1 MSTCISKKTNVQIIR
16 SRTAC
21 NSKIQTTAL
30 WQRPVGKPVA
40 PSITSVAMEL
50 LGIATLNIAP
60 PKTDGGAR
68 ITSYIVTSSPGQ
80 VRATFKPGQIKAA
93 KISGLIPGNT
103 YSFSVVAV
111 NSKGPSPASL
121 ATSPARAPIPVPVP
135 TPQPVQQPVPLPIQ
149 VSEPLPTP
157 TPTPTPTVSSIS
169 VAAIDGVTVPVTGA
183 NPVTTTTAGAGY
195 TGTVT
200 WSGSPT
206 TFASATSYT
215 ATITLTAT
223 TGFTLTGVRANFFTV
238 VGASTV
244 SHSANSGV
252 ITAVFPA
259 TSLSLPAFTLSS
271 SSETRTVN
279 TAATGFSIN
288 STGGAIESFAI
299 SATPPG
305 MSFDTST
312 GALTGTPT
320 TVASATAYTVTATN
334 ATGSTTQTF
343 TLTVSRAAQATLSI
357 TTLTTS
363 TKAYPYEQ
371 ALSITTSGG
380 SGFGAT
386 TFAIASG
393 GSASGCALSNSTAT
407 ATITATTVGT
417 CLIQATK
424 AADSTYD
431 EITSA
436 AATFT
441 FTKATQ
447 SISLLTVVEDA
458 TYGASPG
465 SALATSNSG
474 LTVAVTSAT
483 SAICSLTGTTLTLLA
498 AGTCIINA
506 NQAGDANYEAAMQVV
521 IDFPIAKATQSISF
535 TTPSAMTV
543 GGSTQTVAP
552 TASSSLTVTLTST
565 TTGICTVAGFVI
577 TAVGSGTCSITASQT
592 GNTNY
597 EAAADVITTFSITA
611 VINIAA
617 IAGVAAP
624 VAGATP
630 VSTTTAGTGYTGTVS
645 WSGSPS
651 TFASGTIYTA
661 TITLTATSGY
671 TLTGVSAN
679 FFTVAGATSVTHS
692 ANSGVITAVFPAAP
706 RTISDQNIGMTRPI
720 TGRTPATTITGEIG
734 YTGTISWAG
743 SPTTFASA
751 TSYTATITLT
761 PRSGYTLTGISA
773 NFFRVGVAT
782 VTHSANSGVI
792 TAVFPATDT
801 TISVAAVAGVTAPVT
816 GATPVS
822 TTTAGTGYTGTV
834 TWSGSPSTFSGDTI
848 YTATIRLDAT
858 FGYTLT
864 GVSANFFTV
873 QGATSVTHSAD
884 SGVITAVFPATA
896 KLSQSITFTDPADI
910 SYGISPSSLSATSNS
925 GLTVA
930 FTTATSGVCT
940 VSGTTVTIL
949 SAGTCTLNANQA
961 GNANYETAS
970 QVSQSFTIAKASQS
984 ITFTDPEDITYGQS
998 PSSLSA
1004 TSTSTLTVAFTSATS
1019 GVCTVIGTT
1028 LTLLTAGT
1036 CTINANQAGDTNYE
1050 AASQVAQSFTIAK
1063 ATPSLSSFN
1072 NTFRTKDVPTFTLIA
1087 PTVANSLP
1095 GSFSY
1100 TSATTATATI
1110 SGDTV
1115 TLGNVGTTVITATF
1129 TPTDT
1134 TNYNNASIQM
1144 TLTVSRATQAT
1155 LSITSLTTNSKTY
1168 SQLSNSQALSITTS
1182 GGSGTGA
1189 ITFAIALGGSA
1200 TGCALSNSTAT
1211 ATVSANSAGTCWI
1224 RATKA
1229 ADSTYDAR
1237 SSETVTFT
1245 FTKATP
1251 TLSEF
1256 PNLSKTI
1263 GDAAFDLTL
1272 PTAAPPIEGSFSFS
1286 SATTATAT
1294 ISSQRRVTL
1303 GSAGTTVI
1311 TATFTPT
1318 DTTNYNNATIQMTL
1332 TVSRITQATLSITT
1346 LTTSTKAY
1354 PYEQALS
1361 ITTSGGSGFG
1371 ATTFAIASG
1380 GSASGCA
1387 LSNSTATATITATTV
1402 GTCLIQATK
1411 AADSTYDEITSAAA
1425 TFTFT
1430 KATQSIT
1437 FTDPAD
1443 ITYGTS
1449 PSTLTA
1455 TSTSTL
1461 TVAFTAATSG
1471 VCSVSGTAVT
1481 VVSVGTC
1488 TINANQAGNA
1498 DYEAASQVVQSFA
1511 ISKASQTVTFTAPSD
1526 MTVGDTPASLLA
1538 ISTSGLTVAF
1548 TTATSGVCTVSGTT
1562 VTVVSVGTCTINA
1575 NQAGNTNF
1583 EPASQVA
1590 QSFTIA
1596 KATPN
1601 LSNFANLSKT
1611 TANAPFTLSP
1621 PTVANSL
1628 PGSFTYTSATTA
1640 TATISGTTVTLGSA
1654 GTTVITATFTPTDTA
1669 NYNSATIA
1677 LTLTVRTATCAEGGV
1692 CAVGDRGPGGGYVFY
1707 VSAANFTSTG
1717 STCNTTCKY
1726 LEVAPS
1732 DWQNNY
1738 PQNDPAR
1745 VLQYQDGGGMNQVDQ
1760 NFGDSTEGFN
1770 TDEKVNWRIGQG
1782 FYNTSLFT
1790 GPAAATVL
1798 AYAGNSSAGQWFIPS
1813 MNELNE
1819 LCKYVYGQATGNPK
1833 DACTYTRAAD
1843 FKSTANVGG
1852 TDRGGF
1858 VQDFY
1863 WSSSQHYQ
1871 TTTWVWFQSFGFNT
1885 QQVANYKWLDLRI
1898 RPIRA
1903 FGP

>member
-1 MSTCISKKTNVQIIR
+1 
-16 SRTAC
+16 
-21 NSKIQTTAL
+21 
-30 WQRPVGKPVA
+30 
-40 PSITSVAMEL
+40 
-50 LGIATLNIAP
+50 
-60 PKTDGGAR
+60 
-68 ITSYIVTSSPGQ
+68 
-80 VRATFKPGQIKAA
+80 
-93 KISGLIPGNT
+93 
-103 YSFSVVAV
+103 
-111 NSKGPSPASL
+111 
-121 ATSPARAPIPVPVP
+121 
-135 TPQPVQQPVPLPIQ
+135 
-149 VSEPLPTP
+149 
-157 TPTPTPTVSSIS
+157 
-169 VAAIDGVTVPVTGA
+169 
-183 NPVTTTTAGAGY
+183 
-195 TGTVT
+195 
-200 WSGSPT
+200 
-206 TFASATSYT
+206 
-215 ATITLTAT
+215 
-223 TGFTLTGVRANFFTV
+223 
-238 VGASTV
+238 
-244 SHSANSGV
+244 
-252 ITAVFPA
+252 
-259 TSLSLPAFTLSS
+259 
-271 SSETRTVN
+271 
-279 TAATGFSIN
+279 
-288 STGGAIESFAI
+288 
-299 SATPPG
+299 
-305 MSFDTST
+305 
-312 GALTGTPT
+312 
-320 TVASATAYTVTATN
+320 
-334 ATGSTTQTF
+334 
-343 TLTVSRAAQATLSI
+343 
-357 TTLTTS
+357 
-363 TKAYPYEQ
+363 
-371 ALSITTSGG
+371 
-380 SGFGAT
+380 
-386 TFAIASG
+386 
-393 GSASGCALSNSTAT
+393 
-407 ATITATTVGT
+407 
-417 CLIQATK
+417 
-424 AADSTYD
+424 
-431 EITSA
+431 
-436 AATFT
+436 
-441 FTKATQ
+441 
-447 SISLLTVVEDA
+447 
-458 TYGASPG
+458 
-465 SALATSNSG
+465 
-474 LTVAVTSAT
+474 
-483 SAICSLTGTTLTLLA
+483 
-498 AGTCIINA
+498 
-506 NQAGDANYEAAMQVV
+506 
-521 IDFPIAKATQSISF
+521 
-535 TTPSAMTV
+535 MTV

-552 TASSSLTVTLTST
+552 TASSSLTVMLTST

-577 TAVGSGTCSITASQT
+577 TAVGSGTCSITASQA
-592 GNTNY
+592 GNANY
-597 EAAADVITTFSITA
+597 EAAPDVIRTFSITA
-611 VINIAA
+611 VIDIAA

-630 VSTTTAGTGYTGTVS
+630 VDTVTATSQYTGNVYWEPSAGTFAAATV
-645 WSGSPS
+645 
-651 TFASGTIYTA
+651 YTA
-661 TITLTATSGY
+661 TITLTPKSGY

-679 FFTVAGATSVTHS
+679 FFT
-692 ANSGVITAVFPAAP
+692 IT
-706 RTISDQNIGMTRPI
+706 
-720 TGRTPATTITGEIG
+720 
-734 YTGTISWAG
+734 
-743 SPTTFASA
+743 
-751 TSYTATITLT
+751 
-761 PRSGYTLTGISA
+761 
-773 NFFRVGVAT
+773 
-782 VTHSANSGVI
+782 
-792 TAVFPATDT
+792 
-801 TISVAAVAGVTAPVT
+801 
-816 GATPVS
+816 
-822 TTTAGTGYTGTV
+822 
-834 TWSGSPSTFSGDTI
+834 
-848 YTATIRLDAT
+848 
-858 FGYTLT
+858 
-864 GVSANFFTV
+864 
-873 QGATSVTHSAD
+873 GATSVTHSAD

-940 VSGTTVTIL
+940 VSGSTVTIL

-961 GNANYETAS
+961 GNANYEAAS
-970 QVSQSFTIAKASQS
+970 QVSQSFTITKASQS

-1004 TSTSTLTVAFTSATS
+1004 TSTSTLTVVFTSATS
-1019 GVCTVIGTT
+1019 GVCTVTGTT

-1100 TSATTATATI
+1100 TSATMATATI

-1237 SSETVTFT
+1237 TSETVTFT

-1251 TLSEF
+1251 TLSDF

-1272 PTAAPPIEGSFSFS
+1272 PAAAPPIEGSFTFS

-1332 TVSRITQATLSITT
+1332 TVSRITQATLSITS

-1361 ITTSGGSGFG
+1361 ITTSGGSGSG
-1371 ATTFAIASG
+1371 AITFAIASG

-1387 LSNSTATATITATTV
+1387 LSDSTATATITATTV

-1411 AADSTYDEITSAAA
+1411 AADATYDPTTSAAA

-1449 PSTLTA
+1449 PSTLSA

-1461 TVAFTAATSG
+1461 A
-1471 VCSVSGTAVT
+1471 
-1481 VVSVGTC
+1481 
-1488 TINANQAGNA
+1488 
-1498 DYEAASQVVQSFA
+1498 
-1511 ISKASQTVTFTAPSD
+1511 
-1526 MTVGDTPASLLA
+1526 
-1538 ISTSGLTVAF
+1538 VAF
-1548 TTATSGVCTVSGTT
+1548 TTATLGVCTVSGTT

-1575 NQAGNTNF
+1575 NQGGNADY
-1583 EPASQVA
+1583 EAASQVV
-1590 QSFTIA
+1590 QSFSISQASQTVTFTAPANITYGDTPASLSATSTSGLVVAFQIAGIGTSDICTVSGTTVTIKKAGTCAIVSKQEGNDDYLRATDVLRTFTIA

-1669 NYNSATIA
+1669 NYNSATITM
-1677 LTLTVRTATCAEGGV
+1677 TLTVSTATCAEGGV

-1707 VSAANFTSTG
+1707 VSATNFTSTG
-1717 STCNTTCKY
+1717 STCNTSCKY

-1738 PQNDPAR
+1738 IENDPAR
-1745 VLQYQDGGGMNQVDQ
+1745 PLQYQDSVAYNQVAQ

-1833 DACTYTRAAD
+1833 DACTYTRPAD

-1885 QQVANYKWLDLRI
+1885 QQVANYKWLELRI